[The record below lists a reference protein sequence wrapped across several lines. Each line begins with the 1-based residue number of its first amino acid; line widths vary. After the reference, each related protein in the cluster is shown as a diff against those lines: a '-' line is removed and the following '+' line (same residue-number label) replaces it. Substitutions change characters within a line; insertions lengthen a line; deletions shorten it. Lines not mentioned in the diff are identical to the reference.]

1 MSFSSMIIFIL
12 PVFTYSLI
20 FEEDIVHKVKA
31 PLNVFKLNEEKW
43 YDEESYLLQQP
54 HHLKSF
60 WASWSNSHT

>member
-1 MSFSSMIIFIL
+1 MIIFIL

-60 WASWSNSHT
+60 